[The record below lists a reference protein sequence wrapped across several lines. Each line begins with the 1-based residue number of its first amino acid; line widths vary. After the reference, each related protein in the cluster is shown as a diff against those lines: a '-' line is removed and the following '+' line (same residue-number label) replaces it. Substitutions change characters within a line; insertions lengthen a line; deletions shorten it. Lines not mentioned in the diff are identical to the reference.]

1 MRSPPREGV
10 HANLLIAADNSSDE
24 DGGGGGGGSR
34 QMPPEKAA
42 SIDADFC
49 RGSIRARP
57 HYNRFAL
64 NLPFIRFIPDSL
76 T

>member
-24 DGGGGGGGSR
+24 DGGGGGGSR

-57 HYNRFAL
+57 QYCRFA
-64 NLPFIRFIPDSL
+64 LPFIRFIPDSL